1 MLLGDLGHWCGEVL
15 DRELTKIIDRNQ
27 YRENPYW
34 IMVVNKT
41 RYAGPKSGVEQT
53 KDVLLNG
60 NIINTTLVII
70 PDESMLPSHRQLGT
84 ALLKVDN
91 KKGQAKWIY
100 ILPVDAPLMQP
111 VEFDGES
118 EFVGKSA
125 RGIPLKF
132 SRN

>member
-1 MLLGDLGHWCGEVL
+1 MMLLGDLGRWCSEVL
-15 DRELTKIIDRNQ
+15 DRELAKIIDRNQ
-27 YRENPYW
+27 FRENPYW

-41 RYAGPKSGVEQT
+41 HYAGPKASAVET
-53 KDVLLNG
+53 KDVLLKN

-70 PDESMLPSHRQLGT
+70 PEETMLPYYRQLGT

-100 ILPVDAPLMQP
+100 ILPPDIPIMQP

-118 EFVGKSA
+118 EFVGRSA
-125 RGIPLKF
+125 RGIPIKY
-132 SRN
+132 